1 MKRLQGTYP
10 PLDIQLNFIM
20 FVDFTLEIIKAESCS
35 GAINLVPSGVL
46 RGMTVTTLI
55 LPVLSRYCFQPQAT
69 KFKF

>member
-1 MKRLQGTYP
+1 MEHPRGTYP

-20 FVDFTLEIIKAESCS
+20 FVDFTLEIIKAESRS
-35 GAINLVPSGVL
+35 GTINLVPSGVL

-55 LPVLSRYCFQPQAT
+55 LPVFSRYCFQPQAT